1 MSMSRA
7 IKLFKY
13 FLILVLIAMVTS
25 CSPTRKNPYYQK
37 RKKASKVNTE
47 QLGRNRYFFSPG
59 YQKKLNKSYKKK

>member
-1 MSMSRA
+1 MSRA
-7 IKLFKY
+7 IKIFKY